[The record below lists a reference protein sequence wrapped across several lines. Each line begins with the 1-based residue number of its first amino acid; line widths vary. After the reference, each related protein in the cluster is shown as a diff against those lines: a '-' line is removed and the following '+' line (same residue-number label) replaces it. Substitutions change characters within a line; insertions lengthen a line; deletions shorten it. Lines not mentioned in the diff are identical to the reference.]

1 MRKSY
6 STKNEQ
12 RLLELIQPY
21 QWIKWVC
28 LGMKPF
34 EFVEN
39 PLTREFTKLDPI
51 TVPTLKKYLEAVTR
65 KTEAQISSKLPNQF
79 SLIVD
84 GWTKGSDHFVGVF
97 AAWESSLGFES
108 ALLAFS
114 PMLSETDFSAVE
126 HKKIIEFVLS
136 VFDKTIENVVAITG
150 DNCQMN
156 KRLATI
162 LPAKVC

>member
-1 MRKSY
+1 
-6 STKNEQ
+6 
-12 RLLELIQPY
+12 
-21 QWIKWVC
+21 
-28 LGMKPF
+28 MKPF

-51 TVPTLKKYLEAVTR
+51 TVPTLKKYLEVVTR

-84 GWTKGSDHFVGVF
+84 GWTKRSDHFFGVF
-97 AAWESSLGFES
+97 AAWESNSGFES

-126 HKKIIEFVLS
+126 HKKFIEFVLS
-136 VFDKTIENVVAITG
+136 LFDKTIENVVAITG
-150 DNCQMN
+150 DNCEMN

-162 LPAKVC
+162 LGLPLIGCAYYRFNLAVKKF